1 MDAVASASREEVTV
15 ELALSSAANG
25 KNSCIHCMGRVT
37 ETVALPHVLPVFCD
51 GGVIFSR
58 KEIFF
63 VIFS

>member
-1 MDAVASASREEVTV
+1 MDAVASASREEVSV
-15 ELALSSAANG
+15 ESALSSAANG
-25 KNSCIHCMGRVT
+25 KKHGIHCMGRVT

-63 VIFS
+63 AIFS